1 MSRRVVLV
9 LGLIAVIAAAAIGWA
24 AGTRIKS
31 PAQVAAE
38 AEPPEPSLIT
48 VPVARMVIA
57 NDVVTRDTQE
67 GVDVKVTQSG
77 AAQVSGDGRYWP
89 AGRGGDL

>member
-1 MSRRVVLV
+1 LSRRVVLV
-9 LGLIAVIAAAAIGWA
+9 LALLAVVAAGAGGWV

-48 VPVARMVIA
+48 VPVSRVVIV
-57 NDVVTRDTQE
+57 NDVITR
-67 GVDVKVTQSG
+67 GSL
-77 AAQVSGDGRYWP
+77 RNLP
-89 AGRGGDL
+89 CRGCCR